1 MTHFLAFLRGVNLGR
16 RSVKSADLV
25 TAFEGMGFTHVK
37 TLIASG
43 NVKFEG
49 EDAPG
54 LQQRI
59 EAGLEAAF
67 GFDVG
72 TVLRTRDA
80 LRAMVESDP
89 FDGAT
94 GSEAQKLYVTFF
106 ATPDA
111 EKLTLPCGLPGDFD
125 VVKVTKTEI
134 FHVAYRK
141 PDGRYSAD
149 TQGIIWKPFGKK
161 ILWTNRNWNTIVKAA
176 EL

>member
-1 MTHFLAFLRGVNLGR
+1 VTRHAAFLRGVNLGK

-25 TAFEGMGFTHVK
+25 KTFEGMGFTEVK

-43 NVKFEG
+43 NVLFEA
-49 EDAPG
+49 DAAPD

-59 EAGLEAAF
+59 EASLEAAF
-67 GFDVG
+67 GFDIG

-94 GSEAQKLYVTFF
+94 ESEAQKLYVTLF

-125 VVKVTKTEI
+125 VVKVTKAEI
-134 FHVAYRK
+134 FHLAYRK
-141 PDGRYSAD
+141 PDGRYTAD
-149 TQGIIWKPFGKK
+149 TQGVIWKPFGRTV
-161 ILWTNRNWNTIVKAA
+161 LWTNRNWNTIVKAA
-176 EL
+176 GL